1 MGPPI
6 SLTYNTPCP
15 RRIGTGGVVLSLSD
29 LFTQAAHNP
38 VLGLTCLLVLA
49 VVLVNGWT
57 DAPNAIATVVSTGV
71 LSFRRAVA
79 LAAACNLLGVL
90 AMTTINATVAETVYS
105 IADFGPVRAAALSAL
120 CAALCAIVL
129 WAVLAWRFGVPT
141 SESHALVAGLTGAAL
156 ALPGGLDNIRAGAWG
171 RVLLG
176 LVLSVALGWWVGGL
190 CRRLLER
197 LSPSLPL
204 CRRGQLAGAGAMAFL
219 HGAQDGQ
226 KFLGVFLLG
235 AALAQGGGVS
245 QTFAVPGW
253 LMLRCAAVMAL
264 GTAMGGR
271 RIIETVGRDMVIL
284 APREGLA
291 ADLGGGLCLLLCTL
305 AGLPVSTTH
314 AKTAAILGAGSAG
327 GGTVNH
333 RVAARIALTWL
344 FTFPGC
350 GLLGFL
356 LASLFRSPLSCGIL
370 MPGTIF

>member
-105 IADFGPVRAAALSAL
+105 IADFGPDRAAALSAL

-190 CRRLLER
+190 CSRLLER

-245 QTFAVPGW
+245 QTFSVPGW
-253 LMLRCAAVMAL
+253 LMLLCAAVMAL

-291 ADLGGGLCLLLCTL
+291 ADLGG
-305 AGLPVSTTH
+305 
-314 AKTAAILGAGSAG
+314 
-327 GGTVNH
+327 
-333 RVAARIALTWL
+333 
-344 FTFPGC
+344 
-350 GLLGFL
+350 
-356 LASLFRSPLSCGIL
+356 
-370 MPGTIF
+370 

>member
-1 MGPPI
+1 M
-6 SLTYNTPCP
+6 
-15 RRIGTGGVVLSLSD
+15 SLSD
-29 LFTQAAHNP
+29 LFTQVAHNP

-90 AMTTINATVAETVYS
+90 VMTAINATVAETVYS
-105 IADFGPVRAAALSAL
+105 IADFGPDRAAALSAL

-176 LVLSVALGWWVGGL
+176 LVLSVALG
-190 CRRLLER
+190 
-197 LSPSLPL
+197 
-204 CRRGQLAGAGAMAFL
+204 
-219 HGAQDGQ
+219 
-226 KFLGVFLLG
+226 
-235 AALAQGGGVS
+235 
-245 QTFAVPGW
+245 
-253 LMLRCAAVMAL
+253 
-264 GTAMGGR
+264 TAMGGR

-284 APREGLA
+284 APQEGLA

-327 GGTVNH
+327 GGTVNR

>member
-1 MGPPI
+1 M
-6 SLTYNTPCP
+6 
-15 RRIGTGGVVLSLSD
+15 SLSD
-29 LFTQAAHNP
+29 LFTQVAHNP

-57 DAPNAIATVVSTGV
+57 DAPNAIATVVTTGV
-71 LSFRRAVA
+71 LPFRRAVA
-79 LAAACNLLGVL
+79 LAAVCNLMGVL
-90 AMTTINATVAETVYS
+90 VMTAVSATVAETIYS
-105 IADFGPVRAAALSAL
+105 IADFGPDRAAALSAL

-197 LSPSLPL
+197 LHPSLPL

-235 AALAQGGGVS
+235 AALAQGGGVG
-245 QTFAVPGW
+245 QTFSVPGW
-253 LMLRCAAVMAL
+253 LMLLCAAVMAL

-284 APREGLA
+284 APQEGLA

-314 AKTAAILGAGSAG
+314 GAGSVG
-327 GGTVNH
+327 GGTVNR

>member
-1 MGPPI
+1 M
-6 SLTYNTPCP
+6 
-15 RRIGTGGVVLSLSD
+15 SLSD
-29 LFTQAAHNP
+29 LFTQVAHNP

-90 AMTTINATVAETVYS
+90 VMTAINATVAETVYS
-105 IADFGPVRAAALSAL
+105 IADFGPDRAAALSAL

-197 LSPSLPL
+197 LHPSLPL
-204 CRRGQLAGAGAMAFL
+204 CRRGQLAGA
-219 HGAQDGQ
+219 
-226 KFLGVFLLG
+226 
-235 AALAQGGGVS
+235 ALWPSSTGPR
-245 QTFAVPGW
+245 T
-253 LMLRCAAVMAL
+253 
-264 GTAMGGR
+264 GR
-271 RIIETVGRDMVIL
+271 NFWASFSW
-284 APREGLA
+284 APRWPRGA
-291 ADLGGGLCLLLCTL
+291 VWAKPSPCPAGLCCSV
-305 AGLPVSTTH
+305 PPSWPWVPRW
-314 AKTAAILGAGSAG
+314 AG
-327 GGTVNH
+327 GGSSKPWVG
-333 RVAARIALTWL
+333 TW
-344 FTFPGC
+344 
-350 GLLGFL
+350 
-356 LASLFRSPLSCGIL
+356 
-370 MPGTIF
+370 